1 LKDLVASASVT
12 IVAII
17 AAVVIDVYGGDS
29 TPYLGIATLS
39 LGYAV
44 RSGVYKARKA
54 KK

>member
-1 LKDLVASASVT
+1 MKDLVASAAVT
-12 IVAII
+12 IVAIL
-17 AAVVIDVYGGDS
+17 AAVVIDVNSGDA

-44 RSGVYKARKA
+44 RSGVYKARKP